1 MRRTLIVRLGGTTGG
16 GALFRIFVERGGER
30 AHMYGSLE
38 TTDDLRVWLDVAE
51 LFTCVAAF
59 IRFFVLCFFFEDI
72 VGMHCC
78 HEPLLSQADSK
89 REASKLFLFHLGH

>member
-16 GALFRIFVERGGER
+16 GALFSNNVERGGER
-30 AHMYGSLE
+30 VHMYGILE
-38 TTDDLRVWLDVAE
+38 TTDDLRVGVDVAE

-59 IRFFVLCFFFEDI
+59 IRFFVLCLFFEDI

-78 HEPLLSQADSK
+78 QEPAQLI
-89 REASKLFLFHLGH
+89 R